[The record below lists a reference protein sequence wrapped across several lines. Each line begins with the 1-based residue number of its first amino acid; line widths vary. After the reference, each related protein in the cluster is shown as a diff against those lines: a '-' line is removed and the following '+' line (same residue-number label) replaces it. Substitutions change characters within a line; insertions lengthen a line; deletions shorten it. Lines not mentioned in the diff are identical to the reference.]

1 MKDMMIG
8 VAGCAGRMGRAL
20 VKQIC
25 ETKNCNISGGTEV
38 AGHKAIGLDLGEISG
53 LGNLGINID
62 TKIEK
67 LFNISDAII
76 DFSSPKS
83 TSDNALHASK
93 TRTILIAG
101 TTGLSNAEKMIIRK
115 ASKNT
120 AIVYSANMSIGVNM
134 LQYLV
139 TKLANNLDENE
150 FDIEIL
156 EMHHKHKID
165 SPSGTA
171 LALGEAAA
179 AGRGKNL
186 EDISDRGRDGITDIR
201 KSGNIGFA
209 SLRGGSVPG
218 NHSVIFASENERLEL
233 NHIAQDRSLFASGA
247 VKAALWA
254 QNKKPG
260 LYSMHDVLG
269 LSEF

>member
-1 MKDMMIG
+1 MKNVMIG
-8 VAGCAGRMGRAL
+8 VAGCAGRMGLAL

-25 ETKNCNISGGTEV
+25 ETKNCSISGGTEV
-38 AGHKAIGLDLGEISG
+38 AGHKAIGIDLGAISG
-53 LGNLGINID
+53 LGNLGINVD
-62 TKIEK
+62 TDIEK
-67 LFNISDAII
+67 LFKISDAVI

-83 TSDNALHASK
+83 TSDNALHASE
-93 TRTILIAG
+93 TRTILVAG
-101 TTGLSNAEKMIIRK
+101 TTGLSNTEKMTIK
-115 ASKNT
+115 QASQNT
-120 AIVYSANMSIGVNM
+120 AIVYSANMSVGVNM

-139 TKLANNLDENE
+139 SRLAKNLDENE

-156 EMHHKHKID
+156 EMHHKYKID

-179 AGRGKNL
+179 EGRGKNL
-186 EDISDRGRDGITDIR
+186 EDISDRGRDGISDIR
-201 KSGNIGFA
+201 KVGNIGFA

-247 VKAALWA
+247 IKAALWA

-260 LYSMHDVLG
+260 LYSMHDVLE
-269 LSEF
+269 LSKF